1 MYRFTG
7 IVYTG
12 ISEVVN
18 DSNIDIL
25 IGALIKNQQGQNQ
38 LKSINILK
46 EMFLVF
52 YYGLLAFKG
61 LPHFEEVTEY

>member
-1 MYRFTG
+1 M
-7 IVYTG
+7 YTG

-38 LKSINILK
+38 LKSINIFK
-46 EMFLVF
+46 EMFFVF
-52 YYGLLAFKG
+52 
-61 LPHFEEVTEY
+61 